1 MRLPYKTGSVTLTSK
16 YGMRWLNGKLD
27 NHRGVDLVGSD
38 KTIVSPVDGVVGSS
52 AIITDKNDRTW
63 EWGNFVRIDTSD
75 GLMIFLCH
83 MSERLVTVGTK
94 VKAGDPIGIEGSTGY
109 SFGSHCHFEVRKNG
123 VAVDPCP
130 YLGIKNAAGTYEVD
144 AAKKKVYPDSYE
156 KNGLSFVRCR
166 YFAIGYHDA
175 GKKDGIYEEYV
186 NGGFFGYFKE
196 GGVDFTLPV
205 ANLVCN
211 ISVRKLSEPAK
222 KYLGHR
228 IKGGKLRWY
237 CNHNHSTQFWNK
249 AVSTLVV
256 PAKGKPYIDDMVEPP
271 ADCKYAIS
279 GVPTVRHGD
288 DVDFYNYVKAQGWG
302 EGSMYGTYHTWLGVR
317 DGEIWVITGKTT
329 APNYIYGMEF
339 WKKVSQEGFDDIICI
354 DGGGSYYRK
363 VGGKVQATSG
373 NRAINN
379 VVVIEK

>member
-1 MRLPYKTGSVTLTSK
+1 MRLPYKTGIVTVTSK
-16 YGMRWLNGKLD
+16 YGMRWLNGGLN
-27 NHRGVDLVGSD
+27 NHKGIDLVGTD

-109 SFGSHCHFEVRKNG
+109 STGSHCHFEVRKDG

-130 YLGIKNAAGTYEVD
+130 YLGIKNAAGSYPVN
-144 AAKKKVYPDSYE
+144 AKMYFPDSYE
-156 KNGLSFVRCR
+156 SNGLSFVKCR
-166 YFAIGYHDA
+166 YFGLAYHDI
-175 GKKDGIYEEYV
+175 GKKDGVYGEYV
-186 NGGFFGYFKE
+186 NGGFFGYFTE
-196 GGVDFTLPV
+196 GGIDFTLPV
-205 ANLVCN
+205 GNLVCN
-211 ISVRKLSEPAK
+211 ISQRKLSAPAK

-228 IKGGKLRWY
+228 IERGKLRWY
-237 CNHNHSTQFWNK
+237 CNHNHTTQFWNK
-249 AVSTLVV
+249 KVSTLVV

-271 ADCKYAIS
+271 ADCQFAIS
-279 GVPTVRHGD
+279 GIPTVRHGD
-288 DVDFYNYVKAQGWG
+288 DVDFYNYVKAQGWD
-302 EGSMYGTYHTWLGVR
+302 EGAVYGTYHTWLGIR

-329 APNYIYGMEF
+329 APNFIYGMEF
-339 WKKVSQEGFDDIICI
+339 WKKVSQEGFDDIICV
-354 DGGGSYYRK
+354 DGGGSYYRR